1 MEKTLLVLVAL
12 VLVSSC
18 KGQEWTPPGF
28 CHQKKCPEFKVV
40 ETKQD
45 FEERLYVATEWIT
58 TKVESSQ
65 TSDVMAA
72 YSRLKNYCQKQKK
85 AGYKIPKDTW
95 PALISVTEGKN
106 GSAVSMSWFVPPGT
120 KTPENTD
127 ESVTLQSRPETT
139 VYVRVFGG
147 TPSIE
152 SGQENAKLLREALAK
167 AGKTFD
173 PNTYS
178 GAGYDNY
185 ISLTHHNEIWIFA
198 V

>member
-1 MEKTLLVLVAL
+1 MEKTLLVFVAL

-18 KGQEWTPPGF
+18 KGQKWTPPGF

-40 ETKQD
+40 ETNQD

-58 TKVESSQ
+58 TKVESSKS
-65 TSDVMAA
+65 SDLMAA
-72 YSRLKNYCQKQKK
+72 FSRLKNYCQKQNE
-85 AGYKIPKDTW
+85 AGYEISDDVW
-95 PALISVTEGKN
+95 PRLITVTEGEDS
-106 GSAVSMSWFVPPGT
+106 SAVSMSWFVPPGT

-127 ESVTLQSRPETT
+127 ESVTLQSRPEDT

-147 TPSIE
+147 FPSIE

-178 GAGYDNY
+178 GVGYDHY
-185 ISLTHHNEIWIFA
+185 ISFTHHNEIWILA